1 MAEKWYW
8 LKKRA
13 QVLGF
18 IPEHGDGDPGPEYK
32 IARINPN
39 QRRILSMG
47 MTLKKHE
54 YVQNEI
60 EDFRF
65 TKVGKTIK
73 AIIAEYNRAIIHNG
87 PFNSTFEGWAIL
99 TQKMDELW
107 AEIKKAEAGNSG
119 ENLHKYAA
127 QIGALAMRF
136 MVDLGTEEKAQP
148 HGELSTV
155 PTGSR
160 MK

>member
-1 MAEKWYW
+1 MAEKWNW
-8 LKKRA
+8 LKKGT
-13 QVLGF
+13 QVMTGYF
-18 IPEHGDGDPGPEYK
+18 PVSGEGDPVSEFK

-39 QRRILSMG
+39 QRRTLRMG
-47 MTLKKHE
+47 MSLKKHE

-65 TKVGKTIK
+65 TRVGKTIK
-73 AIIAEYNRAIIHNG
+73 AIIAEYNRAIIRNE
-87 PFNSTFEGWAIL
+87 PFNSTYEGWAIL

-107 AEIKKAEAGNSG
+107 GEIKKAEAGNPA

-136 MVDLGTEEKAQP
+136 IVDLGTEER
-148 HGELSTV
+148 STK
-155 PTGSR
+155 PLDNCQQLQR
-160 MK
+160 K